1 MMHGRATP
9 LRSVLLTCLAACVVT
24 LVGCGKSNDNTAA
37 TKDPTVLIIPNSDL
51 NRDGTI
57 TDAGLA
63 KIQAK
68 SGEASLTLVFVR
80 SPITDA
86 GLNQLGKFS
95 NVKRVEA
102 FGSRLTQAGI
112 QKLKAALPQVEVAI

>member
-1 MMHGRATP
+1 MRGRAITLP
-9 LRSVLLTCLAACVVT
+9 SFVFLCVAATVT
-24 LVGCGKSNDNTAA
+24 LGGCDKSNDNTAA
-37 TKDPTVLIIPNSDL
+37 AKDPTVLIVPNSDL

-57 TDAGLA
+57 NDAGLA

-68 SGEASLTLVFVR
+68 SGEASLTVVFVR
-80 SPITDA
+80 SPISDA
-86 GLNQLGKFS
+86 GLNQLAKFP

-102 FGSRLTQAGI
+102 FGSRLTQGGI